1 MVKTTIDLDTE
12 IYEALV
18 EEAVKKYGTTKTL
31 SRLINDKLRSKKSK
45 DGLDIVKKTAG
56 IWRSRES
63 GYEYTRRIRSES
75 EKRLR

>member
-31 SRLINDKLRSKKSK
+31 SRLINDK
-45 DGLDIVKKTAG
+45 
-56 IWRSRES
+56 
-63 GYEYTRRIRSES
+63 
-75 EKRLR
+75 